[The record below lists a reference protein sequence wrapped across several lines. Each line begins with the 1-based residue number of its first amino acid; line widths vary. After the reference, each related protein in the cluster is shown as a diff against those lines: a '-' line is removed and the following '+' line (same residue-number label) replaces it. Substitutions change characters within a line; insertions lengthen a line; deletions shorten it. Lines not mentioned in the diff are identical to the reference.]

1 MSTCTKNDEL
11 LRCSKC
17 GEMKPRECF
26 CRDRRSK
33 SGFARHCKDCHCAHQ
48 AKRAAVKSKEHNKVS
63 AALEEVSYEK
73 VCRTCKKLLPIS
85 MFAKAIGNADYF
97 SNCCKRCTSKYHR
110 NRKYGVSTEM
120 LDEMLA
126 VETCQM
132 PGCGKKLKEDREK
145 KIDHCHTSGKVRAVL
160 CDRCNRLLGSVEKNL
175 HLIQSM
181 LDYIAKHKADD
192 ESE

>member
-1 MSTCTKNDEL
+1 
-11 LRCSKC
+11 
-17 GEMKPRECF
+17 
-26 CRDRRSK
+26 
-33 SGFARHCKDCHCAHQ
+33 
-48 AKRAAVKSKEHNKVS
+48 
-63 AALEEVSYEK
+63 
-73 VCRTCKKLLPIS
+73 
-85 MFAKAIGNADYF
+85 
-97 SNCCKRCTSKYHR
+97 
-110 NRKYGVSTEM
+110 M

-192 ESE
+192 EPE